1 MLELESIRAK
11 RERLMPFC
19 PNCSTQQ
26 IAMYQPKQHIPPPPS
41 LPPQTQPQPQ
51 QLTNLS
57 QTNTQNPQYSQL
69 QAQPLLSISIPQQS
83 ITPANI
89 SPSNMSPYQAIQAQ
103 AHLSHFQVITLPGK
117 QSVTVECQT
126 SPINEVASIVKK
138 PDPIQQPLQQQQQPV
153 IKKVEKAT
161 VSCQTVLSE
170 LSKPVS
176 VKEVNTDPIDF
187 SFMNK
192 KQPPAPVV
200 VKQQPVMRNQS
211 VGVDMFKENPK
222 ILEDKVF
229 KHLKFISLLNRL
241 LNCLAKSITSLLG
254 LKLL

>member
-19 PNCSTQQ
+19 PNCSIQQ
-26 IAMYQPKQHIPPPPS
+26 IAMYQPKQHTPPP
-41 LPPQTQPQPQ
+41 PQPQ
-51 QLTNLS
+51 QLTNQS
-57 QTNTQNPQYSQL
+57 QTNTQNPQLTPQQYSQL
-69 QAQPLLSISIPQQS
+69 HPQPLLSISIPQQS

-126 SPINEVASIVKK
+126 SPMNEIATNIKK
-138 PDPIQQPLQQQQQPV
+138 PEPIQQQYQLQSHQNQQPI
-153 IKKVEKAT
+153 IKKIEKVT
-161 VSCQTVLSE
+161 VSSQTVLSE
-170 LSKPVS
+170 LSKPVA

-192 KQPPAPVV
+192 KQPTAPVV
-200 VKQQPVMRNQS
+200 VKQQPIMQNKS
-211 VGVDMFKENPK
+211 VGVDMFSENPK
-222 ILEDKVF
+222 ILEEKV
-229 KHLKFISLLNRL
+229 
-241 LNCLAKSITSLLG
+241 CY
-254 LKLL
+254 